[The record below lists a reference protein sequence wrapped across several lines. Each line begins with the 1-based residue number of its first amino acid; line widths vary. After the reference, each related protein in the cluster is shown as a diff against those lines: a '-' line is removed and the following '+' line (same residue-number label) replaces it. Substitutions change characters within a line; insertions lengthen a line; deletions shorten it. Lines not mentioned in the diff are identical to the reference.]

1 MRQLPCSPETDS
13 TSHHVPMGHFFARS
27 SRRQETTGEADGM
40 DVEGANEGLGVGSDV
55 KGLLLGVIGAGEG
68 LSVGLGVGS
77 EVGFDVGFGDGE
89 EV

>member
-1 MRQLPCSPETDS
+1 MRQLPCTPETDS

-27 SRRQETTGEADGM
+27 SRRQEM
-40 DVEGANEGLGVGSDV
+40 
-55 KGLLLGVIGAGEG
+55 IGAGEG